1 MSKQADQRI
10 AELSDALEEHNYRY
24 HVLAEPGVSDAEY
37 DAMMAE
43 LLTLE
48 EAHPL
53 LRKADS
59 PAQRVGGEPTS
70 DFPSVRHSAPM
81 LSLDNSY
88 SRQDVLAFDQRVR
101 DALPDEEV
109 SYVAELKTDG
119 VALSLL
125 YENSRLVRAATRG
138 NGTQGDEITAN
149 ARAIRA
155 VPLRLRFSG
164 VNCEVRGEVYMPRS
178 AFATLN
184 LNREKRDL
192 PLFAN
197 PRNSTA
203 GTLKQQNPGVVASR
217 DLRFFAYWL
226 ARADD
231 PAATHTQHLL
241 TLRELGFPVNPAYAN
256 CPHMEAVFEFYARF
270 ESERDA
276 LDYEIDG
283 IVIKVDELNQQR
295 RLGATAKSP
304 RGAMA
309 YKFRASQSRT
319 VLREIRLQVGRTG
332 TVSPVAILDPVLL
345 AGSTVRR
352 ATLHHDDE
360 IRRKDIRIGDTVIL
374 EKGGDVIPKVVGVEA
389 EDRPPGTDPFIFP
402 NTCPACSSELVRD
415 AEEAA
420 IRCLNPACPGQLK
433 RRLGHFAGRNAMDV
447 EGLGTALI
455 EQLVD
460 RGLVRDVGDLY
471 ALDRD
476 SLAGLERLGDRSAQ
490 SVIDNLDHSR
500 QRPFDRVLF
509 ALGILHVGTTVA
521 RTLAA
526 AFPSVELLA
535 AATLEELEAV
545 EEIGPT
551 IARSIN
557 DFFRNPAATAL
568 VEKLKLAALQLED
581 NAPPSAQRQSYFT
594 GKTVVLTGSLQR
606 YTRDESVE
614 LVERLAGRVATS
626 VSGKTDIVVAGEK
639 AGAKLAKAEQLQ
651 IEVLD
656 EEAFL
661 AHLATA
667 GVE

>member
-1 MSKQADQRI
+1 MAKQTGKRL
-10 AELSDALEEHNYRY
+10 AELSQALEEHNYRY
-24 HVLAEPGVSDAEY
+24 HVLADPTVADAEY

-43 LLTLE
+43 LLALE
-48 EAHPL
+48 EAHPSL
-53 LRKADS
+53 KDPDS
-59 PAQRVGGEPTS
+59 PSQRVGGEPTS
-70 DFPSVRHSAPM
+70 NFPSVQHSTPM

-101 DALPDEEV
+101 DALPDEEIN
-109 SYVAELKTDG
+109 YVAELKTDG
-119 VALSLL
+119 VALSLV

-138 NGTQGDEITAN
+138 NGTQGDDITAN

-155 VPLRLRFSG
+155 VPLRLRVPG
-164 VNCEVRGEVYMPRS
+164 VTCEARGEVYMPRT
-178 AFATLN
+178 AFAALN
-184 LNREKRDL
+184 HDREKRDL

-203 GTLKQQNPGVVASR
+203 GTLKQQNPRVVAGR

-226 ARADD
+226 ARPDV
-231 PAATHTQHLL
+231 AATTHTQRLL
-241 TLRELGFPVNPAYAN
+241 ALRELGFPVNPAYAN
-256 CPHMEAVFEFYARF
+256 CQDMEAVFEFYARF
-270 ESERDA
+270 KRERDD

-283 IVIKVDELNQQR
+283 VVIKVDDLDQQQR
-295 RLGATAKSP
+295 LGFTAKSP

-309 YKFRASQSRT
+309 YKFRASQNRT

-332 TVSPVAILDPVLL
+332 AVSPVAILDPVLL

-352 ATLHHDDE
+352 ATLHNDDE
-360 IRRKDIRIGDTVIL
+360 IRRKDIRPGDTVIL
-374 EKGGDVIPKVVGVEA
+374 EKGGDVIPKVVGVVIE
-389 EDRPPGTDPFIFP
+389 ERPPGTEPFIFP
-402 NTCPACSSELVRD
+402 DTCPACSSKLVRD

-420 IRCLNPACPGQLK
+420 IRCINPACPGQLK

-447 EGLGTALI
+447 EGLGTAVI
-455 EQLVD
+455 GQLVD
-460 RGLVRDVGDLY
+460 RGLVDDVGDLY

-476 SLAGLERLGDRSAQ
+476 SLAGLERLGARSAQ
-490 SVIDNLDHSR
+490 NILDGLDDSR

-526 AFPSVELLA
+526 AFPSIELLA
-535 AATLEELEAV
+535 EAAPEELEAV

-551 IARSIN
+551 IARSIS
-557 DFFRNPAATAL
+557 DFFKSPAAQTL
-568 VEKLKLAALQLED
+568 IEKLQRAALQLEAS
-581 NAPPSAQRQSYFT
+581 APPSAPRPSYFT
-594 GKTVVLTGSLQR
+594 DKTVVLTGSMQR
-606 YTRDESVE
+606 YTRDEAAE
-614 LVERLAGRVATS
+614 LIGRLGGRVAAT

-639 AGAKLAKAEQLQ
+639 AGSKLVKAQQLG

-661 AHLATA
+661 ENLAAETA
-667 GVE
+667 